1 VIRRRYFV
9 VGLLGVVSVI
19 TFLDRMA
26 IAVVGPL
33 VQRDLHLTPD
43 RWSWILS
50 AYVIAYGLFE
60 IPSGALGDK
69 NGQRL
74 ELTRIAAW
82 WSAFTALTAWCTGFI
97 QLFIV
102 RFLFG
107 MGAAGAYPNAT
118 GVLWRWLPP
127 RERARGQG
135 VIWGASRLGGA
146 LAPLTLVP
154 LALALG
160 WRAVFWAL
168 AALGVVWAAMW
179 WFWYHDNPAEQPG
192 ITLTELAEIGSEH
205 GSRLHQSP
213 PWRKLLRLR
222 QLWLIV
228 LAYGFY
234 AWGSWFFYN
243 WFPTWMVSSAH
254 FTTREMGVYAS
265 VPFILGM
272 ASNLAGGY
280 VCDRLGMR
288 VGFRWAYRAIT
299 FTALAATSLLLLGMS
314 FATGHVAVVI
324 LASSSFAI
332 MDLMLPAAWA
342 MCMAIGGPYGGIASG
357 VMNTSGQA
365 GGLLCTLAFGYIV
378 SATGNYNIPVR
389 VIAMMVFVAALI
401 FSRIDCTEGLNAESD
416 ATSDTPQLATR

>member
-1 VIRRRYFV
+1 MIRKRYFV
-9 VGLLGVVSVI
+9 VGLLGAVSVI

-33 VQRDLHLTPD
+33 VQRDLHLSPEE
-43 RWSWILS
+43 WSWILS

-69 NGQRL
+69 NGQRV

-82 WSAFTALTAWCTGFI
+82 WSAFTALTAWCTGFV
-97 QLFIV
+97 QLFVV

-118 GVLWRWLPP
+118 GVLWRWLPA

-135 VIWGASRLGGA
+135 VVWGASRLGGA

-154 LALALG
+154 LALTLG

-168 AALGVVWAAMW
+168 AVLGIIWASAW
-179 WFWYHDNPAEQPG
+179 WFWYHDRPAEQPG
-192 ITLTELAEIGSEH
+192 ITSAELAEIGSEH
-205 GSRLHQSP
+205 GGRLHQAP
-213 PWRKLLRLR
+213 PWGKLLRLR
-222 QLWLIV
+222 QLWLLV

-272 ASNLAGGY
+272 ASNFAGGY
-280 VCDRLGMR
+280 LCDRLGMR
-288 VGFRWAYRAIT
+288 FGFRWAYRAIT
-299 FTALAATSLLLLGMS
+299 FTALAITSVLLLGMS
-314 FATGHVAVVI
+314 FATSHLAVVI
-324 LASSSFAI
+324 LASSSFAV

-342 MCMAIGGPYGGIASG
+342 MCMSIGGPYGGIASG

-365 GGLLCTLAFGYIV
+365 GGLFCTLAFGYIV

-389 VIAMMVFVAALI
+389 VIAAMVFIAALI
-401 FSRIDCTEGLNAESD
+401 FSRVDCTEGF
-416 ATSDTPQLATR
+416 TSAPAA